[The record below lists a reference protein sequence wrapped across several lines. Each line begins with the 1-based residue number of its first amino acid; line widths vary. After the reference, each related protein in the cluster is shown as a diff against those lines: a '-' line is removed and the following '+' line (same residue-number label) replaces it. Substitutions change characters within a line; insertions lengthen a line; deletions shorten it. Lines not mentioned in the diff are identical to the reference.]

1 MSTALERLKQGSL
14 GSPLDRLRQ
23 GVQVD
28 FSETAFKTSTLPIA
42 PQEPEKLSLFSRIK
56 AGVLETSAKFQEAIG
71 GTGKTLVERVGGV
84 REKVRSVIAPTKQQ
98 ILAEIEKQEG
108 RALTPEEGKERV
120 IKILE
125 EEAIFLPTLFAAT
138 EKGKKQ
144 TPEEFFAE
152 PLPVRV
158 GFDVAAIERVGS
170 KISGAIL
177 KRLAKEID
185 PIIIKKTVQEAGETI
200 GEEAAKRIGEAKTP
214 TAVKQILDA
223 EAQKV
228 ASLAKEIPKEIEPL
242 AQEARKFKTA
252 EEFVKAQNPVF
263 RGGEKID
270 LAKGSK
276 EGISVSTSKEVAKD
290 FGKGKVVEELFID
303 PKARIATE
311 KDALAVAVKVFPKAE
326 SQLALES
333 LKLNLGVEGPARR
346 AILDEFRKLGFDAVD
361 YGKISPVFAEAEIRV
376 LNPSILKTKSQLTDF
391 YEQAVREVK
400 EVKPKKPLGLETAKN
415 LADDAVPLPT
425 SAPIEQ
431 GEQSAIQKLIK
442 IVKEAVPVR
451 KEQEALFSAERAK
464 RVAQAARAGEA
475 ISGEAGFFAQLSK
488 LKGELPRV
496 QFEAVRRLFSQS
508 EVDSLF
514 NVIEKT
520 NILTFEKITAKGAL
534 QGIFEGAV
542 PTKNEIALLKEIF
555 PEELINELLKKRPL
569 KDRLF
574 DLFGQ
579 IWNIPKS
586 IMASV
591 DLSAPLRQGIFLIGR
606 PKQFVPAFLN
616 MFKFAFSEKAYIGLQ
631 KDIQSRSTYKL
642 MREAGL
648 ALTDLGESLL
658 GREEAIMSQLPERIP
673 LVGKVIRMSNRAF
686 AGFINKLRADTF
698 DDIVRN
704 SKRLGK
710 ELDDREL
717 KGIGAFINAAT
728 GRGNMPK
735 ALEKAAPILNGAFF
749 SPRLIAS
756 RINLLNPYFYVTL
769 PPVARKEAVK
779 SLFTFAAIA
788 GTVIG
793 LARLGGAETSGDP
806 RSADFGKIKS
816 GNTRY
821 DVLGGFQQYIRLVS
835 QLISGEIISSTT
847 GRTITLGEG
856 FKPLTRK
863 DILLRFFENKESPIV
878 SFLTAWLTGTT
889 FTGEDFDM
897 PSEIVNRFIPMV
909 IQDMYELGQ
918 EKGAEGLLMG
928 LPAIFGTGVQTY
940 GKQELVFGESA
951 IGEET
956 AQIRPTRELA
966 DKLRELVLGQL
977 PLGSSKSFS
986 VEAYFEQLSNLPREE
1001 SAEIFEKIAEVNPDL
1016 AKKLADVVKEK
1027 ELGITVKDKDL
1038 KSKGVASG
1046 DRTLAVKKELDKLKT
1061 KESKAALWE
1070 DYARKGIITKEVGRQ
1085 LKILLK

>member
-158 GFDVAAIERVGS
+158 GFDVAAIERGGS

-242 AQEARKFKTA
+242 AQEARKYKSA
-252 EEFVKAQNPVF
+252 KEFV
-263 RGGEKID
+263 E
-270 LAKGSK
+270 
-276 EGISVSTSKEVAKD
+276 
-290 FGKGKVVEELFID
+290 
-303 PKARIATE
+303 
-311 KDALAVAVKVFPKAE
+311 
-326 SQLALES
+326 
-333 LKLNLGVEGPARR
+333 
-346 AILDEFRKLGFDAVD
+346 DAVHLKRFDTLVEKSRTADHQRLNQLRKNIETGERNLLKRPD
-361 YGKISPVFAEAEIRV
+361 YKTLSPHDRINTPEGQDLMAAREHFETMFRSEKR
-376 LNPSILKTKSQLTDF
+376 KQLTDF
-391 YEQAVREVK
+391 YNQAVREVK
-400 EVKPKKPLGLETAKN
+400 EVKPKKPLGLQTAKN
-415 LADDAVPLPT
+415 LADDAVPLPI

-431 GEQSAIQKLIK
+431 REQSAIQKLIK

-475 ISGEAGFFAQLSK
+475 IPGEAGFFAQLSK
-488 LKGELPRV
+488 LKGEIPRA
-496 QFEAVRRLFSQS
+496 QIEAVRKLFSPS
-508 EVDSLF
+508 EVDLLF

-574 DLFGQ
+574 DLFGR

-673 LVGKVIRMSNRAF
+673 LF
-686 AGFINKLRADTF
+686 
-698 DDIVRN
+698 
-704 SKRLGK
+704 
-710 ELDDREL
+710 
-717 KGIGAFINAAT
+717 
-728 GRGNMPK
+728 
-735 ALEKAAPILNGAFF
+735 
-749 SPRLIAS
+749 
-756 RINLLNPYFYVTL
+756 
-769 PPVARKEAVK
+769 
-779 SLFTFAAIA
+779 
-788 GTVIG
+788 
-793 LARLGGAETSGDP
+793 
-806 RSADFGKIKS
+806 
-816 GNTRY
+816 
-821 DVLGGFQQYIRLVS
+821 
-835 QLISGEIISSTT
+835 
-847 GRTITLGEG
+847 
-856 FKPLTRK
+856 
-863 DILLRFFENKESPIV
+863 
-878 SFLTAWLTGTT
+878 
-889 FTGEDFDM
+889 
-897 PSEIVNRFIPMV
+897 
-909 IQDMYELGQ
+909 
-918 EKGAEGLLMG
+918 
-928 LPAIFGTGVQTY
+928 
-940 GKQELVFGESA
+940 
-951 IGEET
+951 
-956 AQIRPTRELA
+956 
-966 DKLRELVLGQL
+966 
-977 PLGSSKSFS
+977 
-986 VEAYFEQLSNLPREE
+986 
-1001 SAEIFEKIAEVNPDL
+1001 
-1016 AKKLADVVKEK
+1016 
-1027 ELGITVKDKDL
+1027 
-1038 KSKGVASG
+1038 
-1046 DRTLAVKKELDKLKT
+1046 
-1061 KESKAALWE
+1061 
-1070 DYARKGIITKEVGRQ
+1070 
-1085 LKILLK
+1085 